1 METPQTAKEF
11 FESLP
16 DRIPPEKT
24 AGVTTAY
31 VFEVRDAGTWHVGV
45 EDGTIVVREGDGEA
59 DARFAMSEETF
70 QKLVAGKQNPAVAV
84 MTGKIKISGDMAAAA
99 KLKTL
104 LG

>member
-16 DRIPPEKT
+16 DRIPPEQT
-24 AGVTTAY
+24 AGVTNSY
-31 VFEVRDAGTWHVGV
+31 VFEIKDAGTWHVGV
-45 EDGTIVVREGDGEA
+45 EDGKIVVREGDGEA
-59 DARFAMSEETF
+59 DARFTMSDETF
-70 QKLVAGKQNPAVAV
+70 QKLVTGKQNPAVAV
-84 MTGKIKISGDMAAAA
+84 FTRKIKISGDMAAAA

>member
-1 METPQTAKEF
+1 MESVSVREF

-16 DRIPPEKT
+16 QRIPPEKT
-24 AGVTTAY
+24 AGVTTSY

-45 EDGTIVVREGDGEA
+45 DEGKIVVREGDGEA

-70 QKLVAGKQNPAVAV
+70 QKLAAGKQNPATAV
-84 MTGKIKISGDMAAAA
+84 LTGKIKISGDMGAAAR
-99 KLKTL
+99 LKTL

>member
-1 METPQTAKEF
+1 MQSAKEF

-16 DRIPPEKT
+16 ARIPPEKT
-24 AGVTTAY
+24 AGVTSSY

-45 EDGTIVVREGDGEA
+45 EDGKIVVREGDGDA

-70 QKLVAGKQNPAVAV
+70 QKLVAGKQNPAMAV
-84 MTGKIKISGDMAAAA
+84 VTGKIKISGDMAAAA